1 MNQEAVIAQSLAEKW
16 PEIVAAGAGVFSN
29 VDNMVVLNGAQ
40 GVEDMLAKA
49 LTLGGTG
56 LGVARQLLSSMGAG
70 GHVPGT
76 LSTANGKP
84 ILPEQETPA

>member
-1 MNQEAVIAQSLAEKW
+1 MF
-16 PEIVAAGAGVFSN
+16 GN

-56 LGVARQLLSSMGAG
+56 LGRRPPAAR
-70 GHVPGT
+70 P
-76 LSTANGKP
+76 P
-84 ILPEQETPA
+84 